1 MCAAAVPL
9 RSPSVGEEMCQNGGA
24 AAPLPAPP
32 VPLHLPSPPGNYPP
46 WLCHHTESFLV
57 PPFWQP
63 SAEIKEIL
71 FTSQRF
77 SISYSFLLPFTQFP
91 LSAFPFFNNSFFSTA
106 IKLSQKILTPGL
118 FPWCLAWCIT
128 STINM
133 QREVFK
139 SIKRNPWVKLTFKNL
154 PDSLIYNNLNF
165 FYKYL
170 AFSNLVIQL
179 KHLTHVCNSSVPPTK
194 RSCHLWVTITAPQ
207 HYITV
212 PPGTEN
218 MRRAILDLPH
228 AEAKLKWGS
237 S

>member
-106 IKLSQKILTPGL
+106 IKLSQKLQGYFRGVWHGVLLLPSTCKERFLKVSKGTPELNLHLRIYQILS
-118 FPWCLAWCIT
+118 FIT
-128 STINM
+128 TWTSFIN
-133 QREVFK
+133 
-139 SIKRNPWVKLTFKNL
+139 
-154 PDSLIYNNLNF
+154 IY
-165 FYKYL
+165 
-170 AFSNLVIQL
+170 
-179 KHLTHVCNSSVPPTK
+179 
-194 RSCHLWVTITAPQ
+194 
-207 HYITV
+207 
-212 PPGTEN
+212 
-218 MRRAILDLPH
+218 
-228 AEAKLKWGS
+228 
-237 S
+237 